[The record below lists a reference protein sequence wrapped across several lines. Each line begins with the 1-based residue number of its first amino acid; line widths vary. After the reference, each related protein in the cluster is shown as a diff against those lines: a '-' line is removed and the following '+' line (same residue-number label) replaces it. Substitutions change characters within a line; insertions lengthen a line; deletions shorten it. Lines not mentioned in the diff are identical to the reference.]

1 MKKESSRIDELIK
14 DALTDEEARF
24 YDQLEEQN
32 FLEKLGQV
40 HKGKTGW
47 LVTVMTI
54 MHIVIFVVF
63 VYCIFRFFDT
73 NDPSELIKWASAGF
87 LSMIFMVMMKL
98 YIWMQMDKNDILRE
112 VKRLELQIAFL
123 SNK

>member
-24 YDQLEEQN
+24 YDELEEQH

-40 HKGKTGW
+40 HKGRTGW

-73 NDPSELIKWASAGF
+73 NDLTELIKWASAGF

-98 YIWMQMDKNDILRE
+98 YIWMQMDKNDILRA

>member
-24 YDQLEEQN
+24 YDELEEQH

-40 HKGKTGW
+40 HIGRTGW

-73 NDPSELIKWASAGF
+73 NDLTELIKLASAGF
-87 LSMIFMVMMKL
+87 FGMIFMVMMKL
-98 YIWMQMDKNDILRE
+98 YIWMQMDKNDILRA

>member
-24 YDQLEEQN
+24 YDELEEQH

-40 HKGKTGW
+40 HKGRTGW

-73 NDPSELIKWASAGF
+73 NDPIELIKWASAGF

-98 YIWMQMDKNDILRE
+98 YIWMQMDKNDILRA